1 MPNKFS
7 LVLFLGCTAALTAGI
22 SGCAAPPPPPTVV
35 APPSTVDRAFAAIVG
50 AMNDQNVRITNS
62 DQASGVV
69 TGVKGGI
76 TVTATVI
83 RQDDGSAR
91 IDFKTRGKIDE
102 DPTLINRIGTAYNA
116 RMAR

>member
-1 MPNKFS
+1 MPNKLS
-7 LVLFLGCTAALTAGI
+7 MVLFLGCTAAIGAGM
-22 SGCAAPPPPPTVV
+22 SGCAAPPPPTVV

-62 DQASGVV
+62 DQATGVV

-76 TVTATVI
+76 TVTATVH

-91 IDFKTRGKIDE
+91 IDFKTRGNIEE
-102 DPTLINRIGTAYNA
+102 DPGLINRIGAAYNA
-116 RMAR
+116 RVAR